1 MNAGALLE
9 RVYRELH
16 DEIVD
21 GISTGGTVGT
31 AVTDTAIIG
40 KYPDN
45 KFKNWVAFISSTTDG
60 LAPQAEYAV
69 ITTNVNSTGVFTFPA
84 LTAATGAGDTY
95 AVVKA
100 TIPVNTMLKLANDGL
115 QGLGRI
121 WVNGTAGTTASS
133 TRNYALPLAAK
144 GPDLREVYLLD
155 TNNFKF
161 PAPHYD
167 LIQTVAGSVGTI
179 QFREQPMAS
188 RTIYVNYLGIHPT
201 LTAYSS
207 GINETVPDELAIA
220 AVVERALWWKAH
232 PKRRKVDMENW
243 GEAKRLLEVAKAEY
257 RIKRPQHDNQRVP
270 ITMYN

>member
-1 MNAGALLE
+1 MNAGALIE

-31 AVTDTAIIG
+31 SITDTAIIG

-69 ITTNVNSTGVFTFPA
+69 ISSNVNSTGVFTFPA

-95 AVVKA
+95 SVVKA
-100 TIPVNTMLKLANDGL
+100 TVPVNTMLKLCNDGL
-115 QGLGRI
+115 QNLGRI
-121 WVNGTAGTTASS
+121 WVNGTAGTTVAS

-161 PAPHYD
+161 AAPTYD
-167 LIQTVAGSVGTI
+167 IIQTVAGSIGTI
-179 QFREQPMAS
+179 QFREQPS
-188 RTIYVNYLGIHPT
+188 GSKTIYVNYLGIHPT

-207 GINETVPDELAIA
+207 GINETVPNELAIA
-220 AVVERALWWKAH
+220 AGVERALWWKAH
-232 PKRRKVDMENW
+232 PKRRKVDMDNW
-243 GEAKRLLEVAKAEY
+243 NEAKNLLERAILRY
-257 RIKRPQHDNQRVP
+257 PIKRPQHDAQRTPVS
-270 ITMYN
+270 MFN